1 MTFRHNRFPN
11 SHGLDT
17 DHTSWFVNALSTFDN
32 VGSKGEVVTVFYDA
46 TGLKEGEQ
54 FHVAF
59 MRALSKT
66 LVVVPFVTAA
76 ALQRM
81 CVEGSVNS
89 VDNVLLE
96 WWLTLTLHQ
105 AKQGR
110 VRAVLP
116 VMCGEV
122 RWEQV
127 SIDETHLAVLDRSLR
142 WTAARSRRLAT
153 CSMR

>member
-1 MTFRHNRFPN
+1 M
-11 SHGLDT
+11 
-17 DHTSWFVNALSTFDN
+17 
-32 VGSKGEVVTVFYDA
+32 GSKGEAVTVFYDA

-54 FHVAF
+54 FDVAF
-59 MRALSKT
+59 MRALSNT

-81 CVEGSVNS
+81 CQEGSANF

-122 RWEQV
+122 RWRKAEV
-127 SIDETHLAVLDRSLR
+127 
-142 WTAARSRRLAT
+142 
-153 CSMR
+153 